1 MANNKENKHSYIYN
15 PEAIPLITNDNP
27 DENKD
32 PDDFEELK
40 KKHKKEISDLTHK
53 ITTNIYNF
61 FILITNKWCLIIS
74 IIIIIFFIIPFSK
87 MGGFILKDYLK
98 YSFEALSLFGTFILG
113 AIISD
118 WVSSKY
124 KGDN

>member
-40 KKHKKEISDLTHK
+40 KKHKK
-53 ITTNIYNF
+53 
-61 FILITNKWCLIIS
+61 
-74 IIIIIFFIIPFSK
+74 
-87 MGGFILKDYLK
+87 
-98 YSFEALSLFGTFILG
+98 
-113 AIISD
+113 
-118 WVSSKY
+118 
-124 KGDN
+124 